1 VQSMLG
7 HCSPAMGLCICR
19 EGQKDYFIFVER
31 IQIMRTLRLPAI
43 LALCAV
49 VSLIAGCGSELQDL
63 RIKNQTQQ
71 KLIDQLQADLETIR
85 LERDRLKNQLD
96 TAMRTGDIDIQSL
109 QEKIA
114 ALEENKKQ
122 LEEMIASMQQQLLY
136 GSAVLPPE
144 LSTMLEDFANQHD
157 MVEYDSSRGI
167 VKFKSDLTF
176 DRGSDAV
183 AASAAAAAKSLA
195 AILNSEEARKFDV
208 VIAGHTDDIRIA
220 RAETK
225 AKHPTNWHLS
235 VHRAISVK
243 DVLEGAGIEPKRM
256 SVRGFGE
263 YRPVEA
269 NLPNRKGN
277 PKNRR
282 VEIYIVAQGT

>member
-1 VQSMLG
+1 
-7 HCSPAMGLCICR
+7 
-19 EGQKDYFIFVER
+19 
-31 IQIMRTLRLPAI
+31 MRTVRLPAI
-43 LALCAV
+43 FALCACL
-49 VSLIAGCGSELQDL
+49 SLVTGCGSELQDL
-63 RIKNQTQQ
+63 RIQNQTQQ
-71 KLIDQLQADLETIR
+71 KLIDQLQADLGTIT
-85 LERDRLKNQLD
+85 LERDKLRNQLAA
-96 TAMRTGDIDIQSL
+96 AMKTGDIDVQSL
-109 QEKIA
+109 QEQIA

-122 LEEMIASMQQQLLY
+122 MEEMIASMQKQLLY

-157 MVEYDSSRGI
+157 MVTFDSSRGI
-167 VKFKSDLTF
+167 VKFRSDLTF
-176 DRGSDAV
+176 DRGSDIV
-183 AASAAAAAKSLA
+183 AASAVAAVKSLA
-195 AILNSEEARKFDV
+195 GILNSEDAKKFDV

-243 DVLEGAGIEPKRM
+243 DVMESTGVEPKRM

-269 NLPNRKGN
+269 NLPNKKGN

-282 VEIYIVAQGT
+282 VEIYVVAQGT